1 MVPEARDGSRAASM
15 IGCMDARPE
24 ARLPADRRRVL
35 TLAMLACPLPAAA
48 QWLWALRAP
57 RDWAEVDRELA
68 ARFPAVPLVDDAT
81 LAALLAAGGTLVLLD
96 ARSPAEW
103 AVSRIPGAR
112 PAFDDALADATL
124 AGVAA
129 STTVVAYCSIGLR
142 SARLAQ
148 RLAAAG
154 RPGVLN
160 LRHGIFGWA
169 DQGRPLQ
176 DDGGPARRVH
186 PYDAGWGRLLS
197 DARRAP
203 METR

>member
-1 MVPEARDGSRAASM
+1 
-15 IGCMDARPE
+15 MDARPE